1 MAAVSRGRSFN
12 TINELKDRALD
23 TALRGDKFMNSDIN
37 DLMSL
42 VKSLGVDQLALIA
55 VEDIQFNDDFRMY
68 CEQNTCGTYNKNWMC
83 PPAVGPINTLKENA
97 LKYKQGLLFQ
107 TVYQLEDSFDI
118 EGMQEGTADHTKI
131 LRKVVDHIKS
141 TGACKEFLPLNI
153 GPCTYCDRCT
163 FLDGQECR
171 FPEEAIASVEAYGID
186 VMALE
191 KSCGISYNNGLNTIS
206 CVSLICLNLIN
217 QR

>member
-1 MAAVSRGRSFN
+1 MKS
-12 TINELKDRALD
+12 DRIVWGSESQTD
-23 TALRGDKFMNSDIN
+23 PDIDN
-37 DLMSL
+37 LMSL

-55 VEDIQFNDDFRMY
+55 VEDILFNDDFRMY

-118 EGMQEGTADHTKI
+118 EGMQEGTAEHTKI
-131 LRKVVDHIKS
+131 LRKVVDNIKS
-141 TGACKEFLPLNI
+141 TGVFKEFLPLNI
-153 GPCTYCDRCT
+153 GPCTYCGRCT

-191 KSCGISYNNGLNTIS
+191 KSCGMPYNNGKNTVS
-206 CVSLICLNLIN
+206 CVSLILFNLDQESIGV
-217 QR
+217 